1 MSTFKLPDLGE
12 GLQDAEI
19 VSWHVSPGDH
29 VVADQP
35 LVSVETAKAV
45 VEIPSPQ
52 SGHIARLFGEPGD
65 VIEID
70 ANLVE
75 FSDQAP
81 SDPGAIVGKLS
92 TGGARQKTAPAT
104 RRLADELGVDIS
116 TVQGTGVEGSIT
128 RKDVE
133 LAAQPD
139 PKNIRIERV
148 FGVRRAMAK
157 TMTKAGSEIVP
168 ATILD
173 EADIDHWAAS
183 ADVTIRLARAIV
195 AGVKC
200 EPGLNAW
207 YYPDRNERWI
217 HQDIHLGLAVDTPE
231 GLFAPVLRDIA
242 TRDDGELRSGLRK
255 LRSDVEART
264 IPPEHLRG
272 QTISLSNF
280 GMIAGQHA
288 SLVVVPPQ
296 VAILGAGRIL
306 ERVVPY
312 EGNPVIRR
320 VLPLSLTFDHRVIT
334 GGEAAR
340 FLREVIISLE
350 ARETQGNRQ

>member
-1 MSTFKLPDLGE
+1 MTTFKLPDLGE

-52 SGHIARLFGEPGD
+52 SGYIVKLFGEPGD
-65 VIEID
+65 VIEIE

-75 FSDQAP
+75 FSEEAP
-81 SDPGAIVGKLS
+81 NDPGAIVGELS
-92 TGGARQKTAPAT
+92 AGGKRQKAAPAI
-104 RRLADELGVDIS
+104 RHLAGELGVDIS
-116 TVQGTGVEGSIT
+116 AIQGTGTGGSIT

-139 PKNIRIERV
+139 QKNIRVERV
-148 FGVRRAMAK
+148 LGVRRAMAR
-157 TMTKAGSEIVP
+157 TMTKAGAEIVP
-168 ATILD
+168 ATIMD
-173 EADIDHWAAS
+173 EADIDHWAGS
-183 ADVTIRLARAIV
+183 ADITIRLARAIV
-195 AGVKC
+195 AAVQQ

-207 YYPDRNERWI
+207 YYPDRNECWI
-217 HQDIHLGLAVDTPE
+217 HQDVHLGLAIDTPE
-231 GLFAPVLRDIA
+231 GLFAPVLRNINSRSDE
-242 TRDDGELRSGLRK
+242 ELRNGLRK
-255 LRSDVEART
+255 LRSDVETRT
-264 IPPEHLRG
+264 IPPEDLRG

-312 EGNPVIRR
+312 EGNPVIHR

-340 FLREVIISLE
+340 FLREVIASLE
-350 ARETQGNRQ
+350 AIEAQGNRQ

>member
-52 SGHIARLFGEPGD
+52 SGHIARLLGEPGD

-70 ANLVE
+70 ADLVE
-75 FSDQAP
+75 FSDEAP
-81 SDPGAIVGKLS
+81 SDPGAIVGDLS
-92 TGGARQKTAPAT
+92 TNSARQKIAPAT
-104 RRLADELGVDIS
+104 RHLAGELGVDIS
-116 TVQGTGVEGSIT
+116 AVQGTGAGGSIT

-139 PKNIRIERV
+139 LENIRIERV
-148 FGVRRAMAK
+148 LGVRRAMAQ
-157 TMTKAGSEIVP
+157 TMAKAGSEIVP
-168 ATILD
+168 ATIMD
-173 EADIDHWAAS
+173 EADIDQWAGS

-207 YYPDRNERWI
+207 YYPDKNERWI
-217 HQDIHLGLAVDTPE
+217 HQEIHLGLAIDTPE
-231 GLFAPVLRDIA
+231 GLFAPVLRNIA
-242 TRDDGELRSGLRK
+242 TRNDEELRNELRK
-255 LRSDVEART
+255 LRGDVEART
-264 IPPEHLRG
+264 IPPEDLRG

-306 ERVVPY
+306 ERVVPC
-312 EGNPVIRR
+312 GGKPVMHR
-320 VLPLSLTFDHRVIT
+320 VLPLSLTFDHRIIT

-340 FLREVIISLE
+340 FLREILSSLE
-350 ARETQGNRQ
+350 AKEI